1 MRFSSTGMRECEG
14 RAVSPSGFCPDG
26 REHISF
32 VQRSGQ
38 RNGQDR
44 TLFVLSRPPW
54 HGSPASIILLSVV
67 TAHQKRI
74 EPLSL
79 KDNLSATHRFP
90 ARCQRMSFNVVGSST
105 SFFTFGEFNSSALG
119 IAFNFL
125 IASASPVDV
134 IWAAIGSPTLTR
146 ESIFVSGV
154 MRR

>member
-1 MRFSSTGMRECEG
+1 MRECEG
-14 RAVSPSGFCPDG
+14 RAVSPSGLCPDG

-44 TLFVLSRPPW
+44 NLFALSRPSVAR
-54 HGSPASIILLSVV
+54 GSPALPALIVLLSVV
-67 TAHQKRI
+67 IARQKRI

-79 KDNLSATHRFP
+79 EDNLSATHRFP